1 MGDGPDDGTER
12 GGRNRAAAADLG
24 PLQPGRSPSASGAPS
39 ELGIVHVYAADELA
53 IASRAVPAAP
63 VDALLCEACDTPIAS
78 PDDAERGEFVWT
90 RGDDRRADPSALC
103 PSCATAVGLS
113 MRRRWQ
119 IEDDEEG

>member
-24 PLQPGRSPSASGAPS
+24 PLPPGRARSASGAPS

-63 VDALLCEACDTPIAS
+63 VDGLLCEACDTAIAN

-90 RGDDRRADPSALC
+90 RGDDRRAEPSMLC
-103 PSCATAVGLS
+103 PACATAVGLS
-113 MRRRWQ
+113 MHRRWQ